1 MSQPGNS
8 NMKAA
13 LAGLK
18 VVDLTQYEAGTSCTE
33 SLGMGEEEIQEYI
46 KETPLKK
53 GTRD

>member
-1 MSQPGNS
+1 MN
-8 NMKAA
+8 AA
-13 LAGLK
+13 LSGLK